1 MEIWSGTQFR
11 ATWHRVVCPN
21 PPDLEPGQVLPGRK
35 SVVFFMIP
43 NHDVVSGVDDP
54 TESARVTS
62 TRPAWSLGRVSRL
75 PCSCPVIV
83 LLYRSLDAPASQSRC
98 PLPPARNTMWYRA
111 EEKC

>member
-54 TESARVTS
+54 TESCDSPSV
-62 TRPAWSLGRVSRL
+62 
-75 PCSCPVIV
+75 
-83 LLYRSLDAPASQSRC
+83 SQSRC
-98 PLPPARNTMWYRA
+98 ACIAVSLSVTTRQKHNVVSRRREVLVSAHESHTS
-111 EEKC
+111 

>member
-43 NHDVVSGVDDP
+43 NHDVVSGMDV
-54 TESARVTS
+54 
-62 TRPAWSLGRVSRL
+62 
-75 PCSCPVIV
+75 
-83 LLYRSLDAPASQSRC
+83 
-98 PLPPARNTMWYRA
+98 
-111 EEKC
+111 

>member
-43 NHDVVSGVDDP
+43 NHDVVSGVGVS
-54 TESARVTS
+54 TEIAEPPISWDGLLPFLFAFLVLVLVILLLRLSVALRCRSPS
-62 TRPAWSLGRVSRL
+62 T
-75 PCSCPVIV
+75 
-83 LLYRSLDAPASQSRC
+83 
-98 PLPPARNTMWYRA
+98 TM
-111 EEKC
+111 